1 MAKPKR
7 LAEQETA
14 TALPKLE
21 RAVVPTSKK
30 RIKRGNN
37 QRIRNSRSA

>member
-1 MAKPKR
+1 MAKKNR
-7 LAEQETA
+7 LTEQETA

-21 RAVVPTSKK
+21 RAIKPQFKK

-37 QRIRNSRSA
+37 QRIRDSR